1 MFNSAICRLYQRR
14 RNNYMSRRIL
24 DVSNLVEL
32 IEKGTITVTNVENK
46 VKACSD
52 ITETDN
58 VTPEKFIESLQ
69 YLNEAK
75 LFRNGIDFYY
85 EFTGTNGVHIE
96 CAMKNPYL
104 DEYFYVEC
112 VIKDGFSIDDVD
124 KKFKETIFDRM
135 NERIAV

>member
-1 MFNSAICRLYQRR
+1 
-14 RNNYMSRRIL
+14 MSRRIL
-24 DVSNLVEL
+24 DVSNLVET
-32 IEKGTITVTNVENK
+32 IEKGMISVASVENK

-52 ITETDN
+52 ITETDI

-85 EFTGTNGVHIE
+85 EFTGKNGVHIE
-96 CAMKNPYL
+96 SAMKNLYL

-112 VIKDGFSIDDVD
+112 KIKDSFSIDDVD

-135 NERIAV
+135 NEKIAV

>member
-1 MFNSAICRLYQRR
+1 
-14 RNNYMSRRIL
+14 MSRRIL
-24 DVSNLVEL
+24 DVSNLVEA
-32 IEKGTITVTNVENK
+32 IEKGMISVVSVENK

-52 ITETDN
+52 IAETDN

-75 LFRNGIDFYY
+75 LFRNGIDFFY
-85 EFTGTNGVHIE
+85 EFTGKNGIHIE
-96 CAMKNPYL
+96 SAMKNPYL

-112 VIKDGFSIDDVD
+112 VIKNSFSIDDVD

-135 NERIAV
+135 DKKLAV

>member
-1 MFNSAICRLYQRR
+1 
-14 RNNYMSRRIL
+14 MSRRIL

-32 IEKGTITVTNVENK
+32 IEKGTIIVTEVENK
-46 VKACSD
+46 IKACSD
-52 ITETDN
+52 ITETEN

-85 EFTGTNGVHIE
+85 EFPSKNNVHMK
-96 CAMKNPYL
+96 CGLKNPFL

-112 VIKDGFSIDDVD
+112 VIMDGFTVDEID
-124 KKFKETIFDRM
+124 KKLKGKRFQ
-135 NERIAV
+135 

>member
-1 MFNSAICRLYQRR
+1 
-14 RNNYMSRRIL
+14 MSRRIL
-24 DVSNLVEL
+24 DVSNLVEA
-32 IEKGTITVTNVENK
+32 IEKDMISVASVENK

-58 VTPEKFIESLQ
+58 VTSEKFIESLQ

-85 EFTGTNGVHIE
+85 EFTGRNGVHIE
-96 CAMKNPYL
+96 CAMKNSYL

-112 VIKDGFSIDDVD
+112 EIKDGFSIEDIDN
-124 KKFKETIFDRM
+124 KFKETIFDRM
-135 NERIAV
+135 DKKIAV

>member
-1 MFNSAICRLYQRR
+1 
-14 RNNYMSRRIL
+14 MSRRIL
-24 DVSNLVEL
+24 DVSNLVEA
-32 IEKGTITVTNVENK
+32 IEKGMISVVSVENK
-46 VKACSD
+46 IKACAD

-85 EFTGTNGVHIE
+85 EFTDRNSVHIE
-96 CAMKNPYL
+96 RAMKNPYL

-112 VIKDGFSIDDVD
+112 MINDGFSIDDVD

-135 NERIAV
+135 DKKLAV

>member
-1 MFNSAICRLYQRR
+1 
-14 RNNYMSRRIL
+14 MSRRIL

-32 IEKGTITVTNVENK
+32 IEKGTITVTKVENK
-46 VKACSD
+46 IKACSD

-75 LFRNGIDFYY
+75 LFKNAVDFFY
-85 EFTGTNGVHIE
+85 EFIGRNIVHIE
-96 CAMKNPYL
+96 SAMKNPYL

-135 NERIAV
+135 DRKIAV

>member
-1 MFNSAICRLYQRR
+1 
-14 RNNYMSRRIL
+14 MSRRIL
-24 DVSNLVEL
+24 DVSNLVEV
-32 IEKGTITVTNVENK
+32 IEKGMISVASVEDK

-52 ITETDN
+52 ITEIDN

-75 LFRNGIDFYY
+75 LFRNGIDFFY
-85 EFTGTNGVHIE
+85 EFTGKNGVHIE

-112 VIKDGFSIDDVD
+112 VIKDGFSINDID

-135 NERIAV
+135 NEKIAV

>member
-1 MFNSAICRLYQRR
+1 
-14 RNNYMSRRIL
+14 MSRRIL
-24 DVSNLVEL
+24 DVSNLVET
-32 IEKGTITVTNVENK
+32 IEKGMISVASVENK

-85 EFTGTNGVHIE
+85 EFIGRNGVHIE

-112 VIKDGFSIDDVD
+112 EIRDGFSINDID
-124 KKFKETIFDRM
+124 KKFKETIFDKM
-135 NERIAV
+135 NEKIAI